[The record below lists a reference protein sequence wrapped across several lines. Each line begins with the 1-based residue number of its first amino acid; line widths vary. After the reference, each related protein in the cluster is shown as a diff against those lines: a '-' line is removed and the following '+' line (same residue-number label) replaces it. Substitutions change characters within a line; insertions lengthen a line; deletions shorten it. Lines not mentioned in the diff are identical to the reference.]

1 MWTMP
6 LRKAQVFFY
15 FQRKREVNAYIVD
28 IMTRVRQ
35 KAVGALGPG
44 GGHGALS
51 AEAIGLVSRR

>member
-1 MWTMP
+1 M
-6 LRKAQVFFY
+6 
-15 FQRKREVNAYIVD
+15 NAYIVD
-28 IMTRVRQ
+28 IMTTVRQ